1 MKPPTV
7 SAPGG
12 VAPYHA
18 GEMTEQQATPTA
30 AAGPTESGDRFH
42 VDVAGFSG
50 SLEQLVSRAQRG
62 DVDLDGIAV
71 AEITGQFRARVE
83 AEGDSLDLREIAD
96 FLSLA
101 ARLVAL
107 KAAQL
112 NPSQVGATDDDD
124 EPDPGDD
131 AGRRLSE
138 YRLFK
143 AAAEALLAEAAE
155 EGARSFLGLVAPE
168 VIPVERL
175 RIPPE
180 RLAAAFRDVLLR
192 LSAAEALPIGAVTF
206 SVADKMAELRERL
219 GGGALDF
226 EQLFAAVTTR
236 LEAVACF
243 LALLELLRLGEA
255 VVDQRRPFGP
265 ITVRA
270 GG

>member
-1 MKPPTV
+1 MADERVTTPAGNPDA
-7 SAPGG
+7 SA
-12 VAPYHA
+12 AD
-18 GEMTEQQATPTA
+18 A
-30 AAGPTESGDRFH
+30 AARFH
-42 VDVAGFSG
+42 VEVDGFSG
-50 SLEQLVSRAQRG
+50 SLEQLVVRAQRG
-62 DVDLDGIAV
+62 EVELDGIAL
-71 AEITGQFRARVE
+71 AEITGQYRRRME
-83 AEGDSLDLREIAD
+83 AAGEQVDLREVAD

-107 KAAQL
+107 KAARL
-112 NPSQVGATDDDD
+112 NPSQAGEAVPDD
-124 EPDPGDD
+124 EEVADD

-155 EGARSFLGLVAPE
+155 EGTRSFLGLVAPE

-180 RLAAAFRDVLLR
+180 RLAAAFREVLLR
-192 LSAAEALPIGAVTF
+192 LSEAEPLPVGAVIF
-206 SVADKMAELRERL
+206 SVAEKMAGLRDRL
-219 GGGALDF
+219 GSGPLAFD
-226 EQLFAAVTTR
+226 EVFAAVTTR

-255 VVDQRRPFGP
+255 TVDQEEPFGP

>member
-1 MKPPTV
+1 MADNPVTAPV
-7 SAPGG
+7 SGSQLP
-12 VAPYHA
+12 
-18 GEMTEQQATPTA
+18 A
-30 AAGPTESGDRFH
+30 AESAERFH
-42 VDVAGFSG
+42 VEVGGFSG
-50 SLEQLVSRAQRG
+50 SLEQLVVRAQRG
-62 DVDLDGIAV
+62 EIDLDGLAV
-71 AEITGQFRARVE
+71 AEITGQYRERME
-83 AEGDSLDLREIAD
+83 AAGEQVDLREVAD

-107 KAAQL
+107 KAARL
-112 NPSQVGATDDDD
+112 NPTQAGADDSD
-124 EPDPGDD
+124 EEDMGDD

-155 EGARSFLGLVAPE
+155 EGTRSFLGLVAPE
-168 VIPVERL
+168 LIPVERL

-180 RLAAAFRDVLLR
+180 RLAAAFREVLLR
-192 LSAAEALPIGAVTF
+192 LSEAEPLPAGTVIF
-206 SVADKMAELRERL
+206 SVDEKMTEIRDRLRTGWL
-219 GGGALDF
+219 AF
-226 EQLFAAVTTR
+226 EELFATVTSR

-255 VVDQRRPFGP
+255 IVDQDQPFGP

>member
-1 MKPPTV
+1 MAENPVTPPAGKP
-7 SAPGG
+7 
-12 VAPYHA
+12 
-18 GEMTEQQATPTA
+18 ETPA
-30 AAGPTESGDRFH
+30 AEPVERFH
-42 VDVAGFSG
+42 VEVDGFSG
-50 SLEQLVSRAQRG
+50 SLEQLVVRAQRG
-62 DVDLDGIAV
+62 EIELDGIAV
-71 AEITGQFRARVE
+71 AEITGQYRRRME
-83 AEGDSLDLREIAD
+83 AAGEQVDLREVAD

-107 KAAQL
+107 KAARL
-112 NPSQVGATDDDD
+112 NPGPPGAGEAEED
-124 EPDPGDD
+124 ETADD

-155 EGARSFLGLVAPE
+155 EGTRSFLGLVAPE
-168 VIPVERL
+168 IIPVERL

-192 LSAAEALPIGAVTF
+192 LSEAEPLPLGAVIF
-206 SVADKMAELRERL
+206 SVAEKMAEIRDRLRSGL
-219 GGGALDF
+219 LAF
-226 EQLFAAVTTR
+226 EELFAAVTTR

-255 VVDQRRPFGP
+255 IVDQEEPFGP